1 MANRKARRAMAV
13 TKLGFSKVCDLTNT
27 RGTSETTCLASTVG
41 CFSHSTHARAAH
53 VATSSN
59 QLRIGLVDS
68 LRLVPGS
75 PTNTVKAHCCALERG
90 GVVSCCIVTS
100 TTPPCTLS
108 CAQHLE
114 HLTCPIVH
122 VAYYYSSFMCNIIPN
137 IPVWHLSC
145 TAYLLFLRGYL
156 VGRPHTLLNVSI
168 RIYFSY
174 SAMYATFSTTNIGLV
189 YITCVRLI
197 QFSLLQLKERKYECL
212 VTYLRGTHWHY
223 CEQALQ
229 ASRPSCLTRL
239 IFPDRCRHSY
249 NEILNYEQ
257 R

>member
-108 CAQHLE
+108 CAQHLQ

-156 VGRPHTLLNVSI
+156 FGRPHTLLNVSI

-223 CEQALQ
+223 CEQALRTST
-229 ASRPSCLTRL
+229 ASKPT
-239 IFPDRCRHSY
+239 
-249 NEILNYEQ
+249 
-257 R
+257 